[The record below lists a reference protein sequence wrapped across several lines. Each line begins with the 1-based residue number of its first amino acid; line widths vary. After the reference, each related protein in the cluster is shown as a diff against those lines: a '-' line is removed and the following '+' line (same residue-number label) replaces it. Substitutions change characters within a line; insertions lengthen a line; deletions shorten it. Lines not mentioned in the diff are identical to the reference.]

1 MDPPSPPRKLIL
13 ERHFVVTA
21 MAHRIDRI
29 QFRDVATSEWT
40 KIRSLRSTVWAFVAM
55 IAVSIGLSI
64 LATSI
69 FTGNWNS
76 LSADDRRSMVED
88 PIGLILQ
95 PGAAWGQIALCV
107 LGVLLFATEYSS
119 GMIRAT
125 MLSVPRRTPVLAA
138 KLAVFAALTFA
149 LAEVVAFT
157 SFFAGQAIISRHVAI
172 SLGDPGVLRAI
183 VGYGLYLALVGMFAL
198 ALGAIVRHVA
208 GAIVLVLGLTLVL
221 PTVLSGL
228 AGKVGQYLSTYMPGT
243 QAGLQIMSSGH
254 GSDSVVSPWQGFG
267 VACAWT
273 GLAVLMAAIL
283 LNRRDV

>member
-1 MDPPSPPRKLIL
+1 
-13 ERHFVVTA
+13 

-29 QFRDVATSEWT
+29 RFRDVATSEWT

-55 IAVSIGLSI
+55 ITLSIGLSV
-64 LATSI
+64 LAVSI

-76 LSADDRRSMVED
+76 LSTDDRRSMIED

-95 PGAAWGQIALCV
+95 PGAVWGQIALCV

-119 GMIRAT
+119 GLIRAT
-125 MLSVPRRTPVLAA
+125 MLSVPRRTPALTA

-157 SFFAGQAIISRHVAI
+157 SFFVGQAIISRHVAI
-172 SLGDPGVLRAI
+172 SLSDPGVLRAI

-208 GAIVLVLGLTLVL
+208 GAIVLVLALTIVF
-221 PTVLSGL
+221 PTVLNGL
-228 AGKVGQYLSTYMPGT
+228 AGKVGQHLSTYMPGT
-243 QAGLQIMSSGH
+243 QAGLQIMSSGR
-254 GSDSVVSPWQGFG
+254 GDDSVVSPWQGFG
-267 VACAWT
+267 VACGWT
-273 GLAVLMAAIL
+273 ALAVLIAGIL